1 LREDDFDDFAE
12 CLKGKGL
19 VVELSQSDEKKQ
31 DRLQGREWWS
41 ILVYSRRL
49 KGESAR
55 TWMGSE
61 GTYLEF
67 EADPL

>member
-1 LREDDFDDFAE
+1 M
-12 CLKGKGL
+12 
-19 VVELSQSDEKKQ
+19 SQSDETKQ

-41 ILVYSRRL
+41 ILVYSRQL

-55 TWMGSE
+55 TRMGSE